1 MSIPQADTPMMR
13 QFNAIKREHPDKLL
27 FYRMGDF
34 YEMFGDDAI
43 VGAKVLQ
50 IALTSRNKNKSLPM
64 CGVPY
69 HAAAGYLERLVK
81 SGTKV
86 AICEQVEDPSAAKGI
101 VKRSIT
107 RIVTPGTI
115 LDEVTL
121 EKNQNNFKIFRK
133 IFDTN

>member
-1 MSIPQADTPMMR
+1 MSVPQVETPMMR

-50 IALTSRNKNKSLPM
+50 IALTSRDKKKSLPM

-69 HAAAGYLERLVK
+69 RAYEAQIVSAYLAGKLGIIIFYLFSNTHVCSPNRNTNDASVQCHQT
-81 SGTKV
+81 G
-86 AICEQVEDPSAAKGI
+86 
-101 VKRSIT
+101 
-107 RIVTPGTI
+107 TPG
-115 LDEVTL
+115 
-121 EKNQNNFKIFRK
+121 
-133 IFDTN
+133 